1 MHSSGPISTSSLPV
15 ELQRSTLQLM
25 TLDSSPSVYLFPL
38 SFSPSHCRGPG
49 PSSPVQ
55 SWSGSSFQP
64 LLHAGPEGSLAGPAH
79 RPEHFETR
87 SAGLQRFRKKRR
99 LTERLS
105 EGAKCPPSDWL
116 NPGQR
121 GATGEETSV
130 PGPCPGLPVGTRLL
144 VPDFVLE

>member
-1 MHSSGPISTSSLPV
+1 MGDYDDLTFCFFAFQWTNQTSSLPV

-25 TLDSSPSVYLFPL
+25 TLDSSPSVFLFPSLSLPLFFLSL
-38 SFSPSHCRGPG
+38 SFSPSHCRGPW
-49 PSSPVQ
+49 PSSPVLVRFF
-55 SWSGSSFQP
+55 FQP

-116 NPGQR
+116 NPGQ
-121 GATGEETSV
+121 
-130 PGPCPGLPVGTRLL
+130 
-144 VPDFVLE
+144 